1 MPFVATGVA
10 TLRSASCGA
19 QPLHGGHL
27 LRSLLTRPPR
37 AYMLYA
43 SGMVH
48 DENVLM
54 NSKSTRGKRRAP
66 WLKELAALAV
76 VVLVTTVV
84 FWATDLDIRVARIF
98 YAPGHPGGAWP
109 YFDNTLWHILYAS
122 DDYLTAALSAAALG
136 LIAMGA
142 FTPGRRR
149 LLRYGLFILLSGLLG
164 TGLLT
169 NLVFKEYWGH
179 PRPDNIV
186 QFGGELA
193 YLPPLAKGIAGEG
206 ESFPSGHV
214 SIAFSYIA
222 IWFILR
228 RKRPRAAA
236 LCLIGVVALTCL
248 EGLARMVR
256 GRHFLSDVLWGAYIP
271 YIVCFVLYYF
281 VFRFH
286 TEPDR
291 RAGPSRQAQVVRHPA
306 A

>member
-1 MPFVATGVA
+1 
-10 TLRSASCGA
+10 
-19 QPLHGGHL
+19 
-27 LRSLLTRPPR
+27 
-37 AYMLYA
+37 MLYV
-43 SGMVH
+43 SGMGH
-48 DENVLM
+48 DGNM
-54 NSKSTRGKRRAP
+54 RMKSESISGTRRAA
-66 WLKELAALAV
+66 WLKELAALV
-76 VVLVTTVV
+76 SIVLVTTVV
-84 FWATDLDIRVARIF
+84 FWATDLDIGVARVF

-109 YFDNTLWHILYAS
+109 YFDNTLWHVLYAS
-122 DDYLTAALSAAALG
+122 DDYLTAALSALALG
-136 LIAMGA
+136 LIAVGA
-142 FTPGRRR
+142 LTRGRRH

-228 RKRPRAAA
+228 RRRHRAAI
-236 LCLIGVVALTCL
+236 LCLIAVVALTGL
-248 EGLARMVR
+248 EGVARMVR

-271 YIVCFVLYYF
+271 YMVCFVLYYF
-281 VFRFH
+281 VFRFN
-286 TEPDR
+286 TEPEGT
-291 RAGPSRQAQVVRHPA
+291 AEEP
-306 A
+306 